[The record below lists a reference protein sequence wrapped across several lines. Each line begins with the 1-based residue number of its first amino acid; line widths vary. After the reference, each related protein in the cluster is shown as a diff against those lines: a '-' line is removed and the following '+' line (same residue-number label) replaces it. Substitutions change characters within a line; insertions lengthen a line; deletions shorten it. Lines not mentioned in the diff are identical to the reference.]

1 MKLQQFLDHYNL
13 AENPFAHEDAKD
25 DDIFRRHLIDGTHH
39 PAWDKIFGPP
49 DHPSTSV
56 VFGEQGSGKT
66 ALRLQMVDQ
75 IRRHNAGTADN
86 KVLVVEYDDLDPFL
100 DTLREN
106 IGRAGKTPEK
116 TVKSVKLHDHMDA
129 ILSLA
134 TSRLLDIVNGNVD
147 DSEKVSAERIK
158 ALTPLQRRDTM
169 VLAALYDRSYDQSPR
184 RRWRAIRKRVGYS
197 TWKTWWDVLLGV
209 VVTLLALLGLGY
221 YLFGDSVD
229 AGSVNVVRPVGG
241 EAVVETADKE
251 TADASEPTYTWLP
264 FAIAGGIA
272 LLGWLPYLWHRM
284 RLFFKARKIAKRIRV
299 LDKRP
304 SDLRRI
310 LAKFSRD
317 ELLNQPLPTGDS
329 ADPRYEL
336 FHKLSGVLRA
346 LGFKAMLVIIDR
358 VDEPHLVNGQAERIR
373 DVLWPLLDHKFLS
386 TDDVAFKMLLP
397 KDVTDFLDR
406 ESADF
411 HQRSRLD
418 KRNLVKSLEWSG
430 QSLYDITN
438 DRLRACTRDGEEPI
452 TIDQIFDASLTTDVL
467 IDRFARLRLPRH
479 LFKFLY
485 RLLVDHC
492 SKFTEQEPDYTISR
506 DTVESQ
512 LALFT
517 RDLDAYSRGRGAG

>member
-1 MKLQQFLDHYNL
+1 MKLTQFLDHHNL
-13 AENPFAHEDAKD
+13 ADNPFAHEDAKD

-39 PAWDKIFGPP
+39 PAWDKIFGPVE
-49 DHPSTSV
+49 HPSTSV

-75 IRRHNAGTADN
+75 IRQHNAATPDR

-106 IGRAGKTPEK
+106 VGRAGKSPEK
-116 TVKSVKLHDHMDA
+116 TLKAIRLPDHMDA

-134 TSRLLDIVNGNVD
+134 TTRLLDILNGDVNEEAQISKD
-147 DSEKVSAERIK
+147 RIS
-158 ALTPLQRRDTM
+158 ALTPNQRRDVM
-169 VLAALYDRSYDQSPR
+169 LLAGLYDRNLDQSPK
-184 RRWRAIRKRVGYS
+184 RRWKSLRKRVGFS
-197 TWKTWWDVLLGV
+197 TWKTWWD
-209 VVTLLALLGLGY
+209 TLLGLGVTVAAIGAVL
-221 YLFGDSVD
+221 YLMWRSQELTFERNHWIA
-229 AGSVNVVRPVGG
+229 AGVAILVG
-241 EAVVETADKE
+241 
-251 TADASEPTYTWLP
+251 WLP
-264 FAIAGGIA
+264 F
-272 LLGWLPYLWHRM
+272 LYHRFRLWR
-284 RLFFKARKIAKRIRV
+284 RSRKIAKRIRV

-304 SDLRRI
+304 SDIRHM

-317 ELLNQPLPTGDS
+317 EILNQPLPTGDS

-336 FHKLSGVLRA
+336 FHKLSGVLQA
-346 LGFKAMLVIIDR
+346 LGYRSMLVIIDR

-438 DRLRACTRDGEEPI
+438 DRLRVCTKDGAEPPRIDDLFEEQMS
-452 TIDQIFDASLTTDVL
+452 TDAL

-479 LFKFLY
+479 LFKFCY

-492 SKFTEQEPDYTISR
+492 SKYTEQDPQYRISKE
-506 DTVESQ
+506 TLESQ
-512 LALFT
+512 LALFE
-517 RDLDAYSRGRGAG
+517 RDLDAYARGRGAG

>member
-1 MKLQQFLDHYNL
+1 MKLSQFLDHHNL

-39 PAWDKIFGPP
+39 PAWDKIFGPV

-75 IRRHNAGTADN
+75 IRRHNAASKDN

-106 IGRAGKTPEK
+106 VGRAGKSPEK
-116 TVKSVKLHDHMDA
+116 TLKAIKLHDHMDA

-134 TSRLLDIVNGNVD
+134 TTRLLDVLNGTGPQEDQVPA
-147 DSEKVSAERIK
+147 EKIE
-158 ALTPLQRRDTM
+158 ALSPNQRRDIM
-169 VLAALYDRSYDQSPR
+169 ILAALYDRNLDQSPR
-184 RRWRAIRKRVGYS
+184 KRWASIRKRVGFS
-197 TWKTWWDVLLGV
+197 TWKTWWD
-209 VVTLLALLGLGY
+209 TLLGLIVTIAAVAAV
-221 YLFGDSVD
+221 LSQPEWRMQRNPWI
-229 AGSVNVVRPVGG
+229 AA
-241 EAVVETADKE
+241 AVVALIG
-251 TADASEPTYTWLP
+251 WLP
-264 FAIAGGIA
+264 F
-272 LLGWLPYLWHRM
+272 LYHRFRLWNRS
-284 RLFFKARKIAKRIRV
+284 RKVAKRIRV
-299 LDKRP
+299 LDKRK
-304 SDLRRI
+304 SDLRKIFAR
-310 LAKFSRD
+310 FSRD
-317 ELLNQPLPTGDS
+317 ELLNQPLPIGDS
-329 ADPRYEL
+329 ADPRYDL
-336 FHKLSGVLRA
+336 FHKLSGVLA
-346 LGFKAMLVIIDR
+346 TLGYKAMLIIIDR
-358 VDEPHLVNGQAERIR
+358 VDEPHLVNGQPERIR

-438 DRLRACTRDGEEPI
+438 DRLRVCTKDGAEPP
-452 TIDQIFDASLTTDVL
+452 TIDAFFDDSMTTEAL

-479 LFKFLY
+479 LFKFCY

-492 SKFTEQEPDYTISR
+492 SKYTEQDPEYKISR
-506 DTVESQ
+506 DTLESQ

-517 RDLDAYSRGRGAG
+517 RDLDAYARGRGAG